1 LLTFHKIASILN
13 QTAKGSDH
21 QILHV
26 AFDSRM
32 HVADAANTLFVGLNV
47 QSHQF
52 IADMERKGVR
62 YFLLQQQTAIGPTS
76 QSIVIDNPLQ
86 ALQKLATHVR
96 LESSAHVVGITG
108 SNGKTMVK
116 DALSAMLSFSDKHF
130 VSSPRSYNS
139 QLGVALSVLQ
149 LKQDT
154 DIAIFEAGISKPQEM
169 ESLAQMINPHLG
181 ILTHIGDAHQEG
193 FDTIE
198 EKIKEKLK
206 LFNTSSK
213 LILNTSNQYLKIILK
228 ILKNTYKNLE
238 IATIGEKSDADYQ
251 WKLDGNSL
259 LVNQQEFKL
268 KNTDSV
274 ALENILYAI
283 VAGIELQLSTVAIQK
298 GIDAWH
304 TSNNRLS
311 LLPGK
316 QDSVIINDSYTN
328 DFAALQAAVQ
338 FTKRHANSKEKC
350 AIISS
355 ISPIK
360 TETTDQIIE
369 TLKTANFKE
378 IYSIGK
384 GFEHL
389 SDIPN
394 YVDANAFIAQNNLG
408 KFANKAILIKGQRV
422 LGLEKISHWLED
434 KKNVTHLEI
443 RLDIMQSNFLY
454 FKSKLSLHTK
464 IMVMVKAHAYGSG
477 AGEVAKYLESIK
489 PDYLG
494 VAYVD
499 EGIALRD
506 AGIKTPI
513 LVLYADLEDMRTLY
527 DNQLEPII
535 YSLEQ
540 WDSLQKLPL
549 PQPAIHIELDTGMHR
564 LGFTK
569 KDLPA
574 LKTKLIANKTIKVNG
589 ILSHLS
595 SADVPAKD
603 EFTHKQI
610 TEFEKEA
617 KAIESIL
624 GYQTLKHLANS
635 AGINRFP
642 SAHFDMVRLGIG
654 VYGHTVDK
662 EKQLQA
668 VTVLKTSIIQIKKIA
683 PNSGVGYGNHASSS
697 TERTIAILP
706 IGYADGFDRGLG
718 NGNWSVLVNDKPC
731 PTVGNICMDMCM
743 VDISK
748 VKCSAGD
755 EVILFGNKNTVEMM
769 SEILG
774 TIPYEVI
781 ARISERVKRIY
792 ISEQ

>member
-1 LLTFHKIASILN
+1 LLTFHQISVLLGHTPTGKD
-13 QTAKGSDH
+13 QE
-21 QILHV
+21 ILHF

-32 HVADAANTLFVGLNV
+32 HLADAAKTIFVALNQ
-47 QSHQF
+47 QSHQY
-52 IADMERKGVR
+52 IAEMEQKGVR
-62 YFLLQQQTAIGPTS
+62 YFLLQQPIPLQANA
-76 QSIVIDNPLQ
+76 QSIVVESSLK
-86 ALQKLATHVR
+86 ALQKLAINSR
-96 LESSAHVVGITG
+96 KSSKATVVGIAG

-116 DALSAMLSFSDKHF
+116 DALSAMLSFSDKQF

-139 QLGVALSVLQ
+139 QLGVAISVLQ
-149 LKQDT
+149 LQENT
-154 DIAIFEAGISKPQEM
+154 EIAVFEAGISKPAEM
-169 ESLAQMINPHLG
+169 ESLSQMIRPTLG
-181 ILTHIGDAHQEG
+181 ILTHLGDAHQEG
-193 FDTIE
+193 FGSIE
-198 EKIKEKLK
+198 QKIKEKIT

-213 LILNTSNQYLKIILK
+213 LILNANGQYYKSIYNIIKSDFSTLLT
-228 ILKNTYKNLE
+228 I
-238 IATIGEKSDADYQ
+238 TIGNKIEANYQ
-251 WKLDGNSL
+251 WTLSGNEL
-259 LVNQQEFKL
+259 QVNQQKFIL

-274 ALENILYAI
+274 ALENVLYSIA
-283 VAGIELQLSTVAIQK
+283 AATELNLSAATIQK
-298 GIDAWH
+298 GINYWH

-338 FTKRHANSKEKC
+338 FTNRHAGNRKKC

-360 TETTDQIIE
+360 EATTNQIIE
-369 TLKTANFKE
+369 TLKTANFEE
-378 IYSIGK
+378 IYSIGE

-389 SDIPN
+389 PAIPN
-394 YVDANAFIAQNNLG
+394 YVDAQTFISQNTLS
-408 KFANKAILIKGQRV
+408 KFANKAVLIKGQRI

-443 RLDIMQSNFLY
+443 RLDIMQSNFIY
-454 FKSKLSLHTK
+454 FKTKLASKTK

-513 LVLYADLEDMRTLY
+513 LVLYADLEDMQTLFE
-527 DNQLEPII
+527 NQLEPII
-535 YSLEQ
+535 YSLQQ
-540 WDSLQKLPL
+540 WEALEKLPM
-549 PQPAIHIELDTGMHR
+549 PIPSVHIELDTGMHR

-569 KDLPA
+569 DNLPA
-574 LKTKLIANKTIKVNG
+574 LKEKLKANKTIKVNG

-595 SADVPAKD
+595 SADVAAKD
-603 EFTHKQI
+603 AFTRQQI
-610 TEFEKEA
+610 TDFEREA
-617 KAIESIL
+617 LAIESIL
-624 GYQTLKHLANS
+624 GYKTLKHLANS

-654 VYGHTVDK
+654 VYGHTADTNN
-662 EKQLQA
+662 QLQA
-668 VTVLKTSIIQIKKIA
+668 VTILKTSIVQIKTVNA
-683 PNSGVGYGNHASSS
+683 HEGVGYGNNATSQ
-697 TERTIAILP
+697 TDRTIAILP

-718 NGNWSVLVNDKPC
+718 NGKWSVLVHDKSC

-743 VDISK
+743 IDVSNVI
-748 VKCSAGD
+748 CQAGD
-755 EVILFGNKNTVEMM
+755 EAILFGNKNTVEM
-769 SEILG
+769 IADALD
-774 TIPYEVI
+774 TIPYEII